1 MYGLVERL
9 DRESLARI
17 CRQAFAEMRDAGT
30 TAVGEFHYLHHDRPD
45 DFGFDDVVLAA
56 AAEVGIR
63 IVLLQTYYATGGIG
77 RPLTGGQRR
86 FSTQS
91 VEDFLARTEALA
103 AACASAPSRWAWW
116 RTACAPCG
124 RTTSPG
130 CTRRRFD
137 TACRSTSTWR
147 SSRGKST
154 SVSRPTASARWRSS
168 ATRSR
173 TPANITAIHCTH
185 TLPADLARYVAAGGR
200 ICCCPLTEGNLGDGI
215 PDLRAVPEAWLRL
228 CLGSDSNL
236 RIAPI
241 EDMRWLEYGQRLRGE
256 LRGALPNAAGA
267 VAPTLLAAAT
277 EGGAAALGLE
287 AGRIAP
293 GAWADLVAIDLTAP
307 ALRDI
312 PPERLLDAIVFG
324 AGNEAIAG
332 TWVGGPGGRPAAVL
346 ASRTG
351 YPYRRRIY
359 PTLDAHRRHP
369 MPGRQSTALLKS
381 TALGTLASAH
391 HGRPGALRAERRRPL
406 RGGRAWRSPAS
417 PACSI
422 RSGAARIRSGER
434 RWAPRRRA
442 ASPPSSGSWPRIF
455 MGDVPVAL
463 LQRRHRRLG
472 GHRRDRGHGGRV
484 LSTRSGI
491 AH

>member
-1 MYGLVERL
+1 
-9 DRESLARI
+9 
-17 CRQAFAEMRDAGT
+17 MRDAGI

-130 CTRRRFD
+130 CTRLRFD
-137 TACRSTSTWR
+137 TACRSTSMSR
-147 SSRGKST
+147 SSRGRST
-154 SVSRPTASARWRSS
+154 SVSRPTASARWPVLCD
-168 ATRSR
+168 AIENA
-173 TPANITAIHCTH
+173 ANVTAIHCTH
-185 TLPADLARYVAAGGR
+185 TLPADLARYVAARRPDLLLPPDRRQPGR
-200 ICCCPLTEGNLGDGI
+200 RH
-215 PDLRAVPEAWLRL
+215 PDLRTVPEAWRRL

-307 ALRDI
+307 ALCDI

-332 TWVGGPGGRPAAVL
+332 TWVGG
-346 ASRTG
+346 TW
-351 YPYRRRIY
+351 
-359 PTLDAHRRHP
+359 
-369 MPGRQSTALLKS
+369 
-381 TALGTLASAH
+381 
-391 HGRPGALRAERRRPL
+391 RAT
-406 RGGRAWRSPAS
+406 GGRA
-417 PACSI
+417 
-422 RSGAARIRSGER
+422 GE
-434 RWAPRRRA
+434 P
-442 ASPPSSGSWPRIF
+442 
-455 MGDVPVAL
+455 
-463 LQRRHRRLG
+463 
-472 GHRRDRGHGGRV
+472 DRMSV
-484 LSTRSGI
+484 S
-491 AH
+491 